1 MTYNGNNV
9 NENKDQY
16 IDWLNNL
23 ASDIEK
29 KQEEPKEHNIFPNS
43 QDGDIATI
51 KDLIGNFLAVLT
63 DSTVTIK

>member
-1 MTYNGNNV
+1 MTYNANNV
-9 NENKDQY
+9 KQIKEQY
-16 IDWLNNL
+16 IEWAKNL

-43 QDGDIATI
+43 QEGDIATI